1 MINRT
6 AIQQWSEHAPWI
18 DNAQIEQDLIIC
30 RALVSIFSDEFLA
43 SQPVLMRKENSK
55 NTRVLFV
62 RSSILR
68 EDENHRHAFLFAE
81 RLWLTSRNSSR
92 LLMPL
97 QN

>member
-55 NTRVLFV
+55 TTRVLSV

-68 EDENHRHAFLFAE
+68 EDENLRHAFPFAE

-92 LLMPL
+92 PLMLLR
-97 QN
+97 N